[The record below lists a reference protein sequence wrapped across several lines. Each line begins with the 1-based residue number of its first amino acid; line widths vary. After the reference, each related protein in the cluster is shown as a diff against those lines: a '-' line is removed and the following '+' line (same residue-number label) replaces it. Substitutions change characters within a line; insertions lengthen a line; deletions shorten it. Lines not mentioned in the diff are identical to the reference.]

1 MGLMLQFQM
10 VIGSCF
16 VLSAYA
22 LVSSTTKTTT
32 TRAPSSVLLRG
43 GENKQFSRSETT
55 LCAHPSG
62 RRSFLKSG
70 VVSSSAA
77 VLTGLGIPLE
87 QHDAALAFDLP
98 GNTNFNN
105 LSRKI
110 RKVCVIMDE
119 LQRDLMQERWDLV
132 EQYPPQ
138 LRSYVP
144 VFTAYTDE
152 SFASDDVPS
161 NKGLRVALRYEV
173 GRFYGSVERLKQ
185 ASGRKDLNE
194 AYLAYA
200 SMAIHF
206 DRYLRAGNLY
216 TYVDPLVS
224 TESLFEK
231 IPDQSL
237 VYANPKTDPPEI
249 RDLVVLTQGPDKGK
263 TGIVIGIFPDTKN
276 VVVKLDRYQKVGPIR
291 EIKVVNPAWAGKRL
305 GEQDPDDVFLIP
317 RKEKR
322 SRETSGMV

>member
-1 MGLMLQFQM
+1 MGIMQFQM
-10 VIGSCF
+10 VMIGSCF
-16 VLSAYA
+16 AFSADA
-22 LVSSTTKTTT
+22 LVSTTKTSSATSS
-32 TRAPSSVLLRG
+32 SSVLLG
-43 GENKQFSRSETT
+43 GKKMRESSSPETT
-55 LCAHPSG
+55 LWAQLSD
-62 RRSFLKSG
+62 RRSFLRNG
-70 VVSSSAA
+70 FVSSSAA
-77 VLTGLGIPLE
+77 ALIGLGIPLE

-110 RKVCVIMDE
+110 RRVCVIMDE

-132 EQYPPQ
+132 EQYPAQ

-161 NKGLRVALRYEV
+161 NKGLQVALRYEV
-173 GRFYGSVERLKQ
+173 GRFFGSLERLKQ
-185 ASGRKDLNE
+185 ATGRKDLNE

-224 TESLFEK
+224 TEALFEK

-237 VYANPKTDPPEI
+237 VYVDPKKDPPEI
-249 RDLVVLTQGPDKGK
+249 RDLVVLTRGPDKGK

-276 VVVKLDRYQKVGPIR
+276 VVVKLDRYQKVGPVR
-291 EIKVVNPAWAGKRL
+291 EIKVVKPDWAGKRL

-322 SRETSGMV
+322 TREISGMV